1 MVGGGKG
8 GYIGPTHRL
17 AARIDDCYELVAGAL
32 SSDPLRSVESAQELQ
47 LDPARSYVDYR
58 NMARAE
64 SQRKDGIDVVV
75 IVTPNHLHA
84 PIAKEFLNAGIHVIC
99 DKPLTV
105 SLQEALELQA
115 LSRSTGMLLVLTH
128 TYSGYPM
135 VRHAKELVSQGEL
148 GEIRFIHVE
157 YVQEWLAEP
166 VERSGNRQAE
176 WRTDPERSGPGGG
189 ASRTSARMP
198 TNWPLTSQESFLRR
212 SPQKSS
218 PWYRDADWMIMSR
231 RCCAIHLEAVGFLS
245 RVKLRRAKETPC
257 GCASMEAKPRSPSIR
272 NNRTFFGIHHSTAVR
287 FG

>member
-1 MVGGGKG
+1 MKRRLRLGMVGGGKG

-32 SSDPLRSVESAQELQ
+32 SSDPLRSVESAQELR
-47 LDPARSYVDYR
+47 LDPTRSYVDYR
-58 NMARAE
+58 DMARAE
-64 SQRKDGIDVVV
+64 SQRNDGIDVVV

-84 PIAKEFLNAGIHVIC
+84 PIAKEFLHAGIHVIC

-135 VRHAKELVSQGEL
+135 VRHAKELVAQGEL

-176 WRTDPERSGPGGG
+176 WRTDPERSGPGGVPRG
-189 ASRTSARMP
+189 HRHACLPPGLLHLR
-198 TNWPLTSQESFLRR
+198 NLSFAGLLR
-212 SPQKSS
+212 
-218 PWYRDADWMIMSR
+218 SR
-231 RCCAIHLEAVGFLS
+231 RHG
-245 RVKLRRAKETPC
+245 T
-257 GCASMEAKPRSPSIR
+257 G
-272 NNRTFFGIHHSTAVR
+272 TQTG
-287 FG
+287 